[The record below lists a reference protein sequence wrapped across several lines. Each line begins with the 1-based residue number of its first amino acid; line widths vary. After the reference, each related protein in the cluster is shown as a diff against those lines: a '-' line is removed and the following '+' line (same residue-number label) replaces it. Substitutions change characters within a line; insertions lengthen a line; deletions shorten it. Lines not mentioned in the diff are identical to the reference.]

1 MIGVIGGMG
10 PAATV
15 DFLAKVI
22 AETPARDDS
31 DHVPMLIS
39 CDPRIPLRPAAIL
52 HGTESPLP
60 RLLDIRDRLLA
71 AGATALVMP
80 CNTAHHWY
88 RELSV
93 DCPVPFLSIVEAGC
107 DAATRVTPQGG
118 TVGIAATRATLAAR
132 LFDAPLA
139 RRGLKTDLPGEDEL
153 QRWLLPAIAAV
164 KAGQIAAGSALLD
177 QLLDSFAARGTTHVL
192 LACTELPI
200 ALAASVRPRA
210 GVCIDSTL
218 ALARLTVSFWRERGE
233 SSSGQQRAQT
243 P

>member
-10 PAATV
+10 PAATA

-22 AETPARDDS
+22 AETPAQDDA
-31 DHVPMLIS
+31 DHVPLLIS

-52 HGTESPLP
+52 QGGESPLP
-60 RLLDIRDRLLA
+60 RLRGIRDRLLA

-88 RELSV
+88 DELNV

-107 DAATRVTPQGG
+107 DAANAVTPVGG
-118 TVGIAATRATLAAR
+118 RVGIAATRATLAAH

-139 RRGLKTDLPGEDEL
+139 RRGLAADLPSEDDL
-153 QRWLLPAIAAV
+153 QKCLLPAIAAV
-164 KAGQIAAGSALLD
+164 KAGQIATGSALLNE
-177 QLLDSFAARGTTHVL
+177 LLKAFAARGTTRVL

-200 ALAASVRPRA
+200 ALAASATVSPCE
-210 GVCIDSTL
+210 CIDSTL
-218 ALARLTVSFWRERGE
+218 ALARLTVHFWR
-233 SSSGQQRAQT
+233 SQSA
-243 P
+243 PAL